1 MTKNSMKNL
10 FSRSLRNKQTVMMV
24 LSIALVI
31 AFVASNLFESTNT
44 AVVNGDHQE
53 VTAQNN
59 IVGVKSSDND
69 IIQTSVNTNFKNNN
83 TNSYEQAL
91 NFTIQGDGSN
101 KIAGTTSTTVA
112 DFLKQP
118 IVESGEIGRAQQDTK
133 ALAKTPNTTAF
144 DDVRVQKVTDV
155 VEGSKGSTTDVS
167 NMKITQVSKAKTYKT
182 KGRLN
187 LRKGASTKYK
197 VLLTIPKGK
206 KVTYKGKKGSWYK
219 VKYKSKTGYVSSK
232 YLTSIKKVSKPK
244 TPSRSDEPSSG
255 RTMYVTATA
264 YTAFCNGCSGKTA
277 TGIDLRKNPNIK
289 VIAVDPKVIKL
300 GSKVWVEDYGYA
312 VAGDTGGAIKGNKI
326 DVFIS
331 NKQSVYNW
339 GRKRV
344 KIKVLN

>member
-44 AVVNGDHQE
+44 TVVNGDYQE

-59 IVGVKSSDND
+59 IAGIKTSDND
-69 IIQTSVNTNFKNNN
+69 KIQTSVNTNFKNNN

-91 NFTIQGDGSN
+91 NLTIQNGGNN
-101 KIAGTTSTTVA
+101 KMAGTTSTTVA

-118 IVESGEIGRAQQDTK
+118 IVESGEIGRAQQKTK

-144 DDVRVQKVTDV
+144 DVRVQKVTDV

-167 NMKITQVSKAKTYKT
+167 NNKITKVSKAKTYKT

-187 LRKGASTKYK
+187 LRKSAGTKYK

-219 VKYKSKTGYVSSK
+219 VKYKGKTGYVSSK
-232 YLTSIKKVSKPK
+232 YLTSTKKVSKPK
-244 TPSRSDEPSSG
+244 TPSRSGEPSRG
-255 RTMYVTATA
+255 QTMYVTATA

-289 VIAVDPKVIKL
+289 LIAVDPKVIKL

-312 VAGDTGGAIKGNKI
+312 VAGDTGGAIKGSKI

-331 NKQSVYNW
+331 NKQAVYNW